1 MRCHRADG
9 DVLGGLVPVFG
20 SGYFTL
26 RMEECRPSARMRG
39 VERVSGVKCQALR
52 YIVRRN
58 IGHTTY
64 VYFKKIKMCTI
75 L

>member
-39 VERVSGVKCQALR
+39 VERECRVSS
-52 YIVRRN
+52 VRHYATSLGG
-58 IGHTTY
+58 I
-64 VYFKKIKMCTI
+64 
-75 L
+75 